1 MIENKREY
9 IIVKVGQQ
17 ILAACK
23 TIEQK
28 TAQIADTCGE
38 FGQELEIRIIIDPRN
53 QTAEIEYNLTK
64 LGIPEPDP
72 LPEWLQ
78 EQMKEKKT

>member
-1 MIENKREY
+1 MNEENRER

-17 ILAACK
+17 IRAACK
-23 TIEQK
+23 TIDQK
-28 TAQIADTCGE
+28 AAQIADTCGE
-38 FGQELEIRIIIDPRN
+38 FGQELEIRISIDLKSPA
-53 QTAEIEYNLTK
+53 AEIEYNLIK
-64 LGIPEPDP
+64 LGISEPDP